1 MIEHIMNASTRLRF
15 TAYAALFLAGVTIL
29 SILRGMEAVAATSVA
44 GLMTILSTYIWSQ
57 TKRPHY
63 EDPGQNHPDDGN
75 GHTRHPHDD
84 GLEAQP

>member
-1 MIEHIMNASTRLRF
+1 MNASTRFRF
-15 TAYAALFLAGVTIL
+15 TAYAAVFLAAVTLL
-29 SILRGMEAVAATSVA
+29 SILRGLEAVAATSVA

-63 EDPGQNHPDDGN
+63 EDPRQNYPDHGNSYPANPDG
-75 GHTRHPHDD
+75 D